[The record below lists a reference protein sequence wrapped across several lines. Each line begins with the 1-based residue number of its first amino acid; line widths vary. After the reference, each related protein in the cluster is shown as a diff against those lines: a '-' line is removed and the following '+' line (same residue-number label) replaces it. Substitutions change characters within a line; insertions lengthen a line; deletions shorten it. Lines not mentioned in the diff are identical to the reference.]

1 MDSRN
6 SNKQQE
12 LKKRLEEIRQQRAA
26 AEASGDDRNL
36 QRTLDDVYKDVTR
49 TTRRNVGQQSQRPS
63 RQSRR
68 DAEQPRNTQQRR
80 SQQQRDNAQQRR
92 NAPMEQSTH
101 AATSYEQQAKER
113 KLDEYFSRE
122 ETASPEVVKVQ
133 KASTLRNDKKT
144 NISSKS
150 LLNQLSSGE
159 NIAQAIILNEILS
172 KPIALRKR

>member
-80 SQQQRDNAQQRR
+80 
-92 NAPMEQSTH
+92 NAPTEQSTH

-150 LLNQLSSGE
+150 LLTQLSSGE